1 MVMKCQPQGFF
12 PKWILIFC
20 SGVGSGQYQCFPVG
34 LHWEIFP
41 LALVEPESVSEAQHV
56 VPGYY
61 TTTVCSQFH

>member
-1 MVMKCQPQGFF
+1 MKRQPGF
-12 PKWILIFC
+12 L
-20 SGVGSGQYQCFPVG
+20 SQMDSDLLRGGGQLQCFPVG

-41 LALVEPESVSEAQHV
+41 LDLVEPESVSEAQHV